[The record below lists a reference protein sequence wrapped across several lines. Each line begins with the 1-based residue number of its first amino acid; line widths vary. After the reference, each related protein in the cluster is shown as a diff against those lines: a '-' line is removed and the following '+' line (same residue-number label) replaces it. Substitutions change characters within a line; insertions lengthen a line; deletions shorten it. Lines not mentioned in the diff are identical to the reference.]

1 MQYRH
6 CKGHGFRYSLRYRGW
21 NGMLESTVHGWISQ
35 SLVSPLSIR
44 KITFPDSGMFDPKL
58 KSYTKSEVICGHCP
72 PYQRSDPQFDYGLH
86 FYEEV
91 YKDQRF
97 VRNVVFHYVSLP
109 LAEVGINALQVPRTY
124 ESLHYH
130 VSIFHP
136 DLLNSFERGW
146 QSLTPSLKNNWLSHV
161 PELGDEHGSQI
172 WVSWTHSAYL
182 MILSGDRIPRRTSL
196 KDYLADRITH
206 EGELFGI
213 PRETDIIGQPGLFGD
228 EFEQDEG
235 LKHFIAH
242 RFSNYFQRRIQEE
255 CEQWLKNAVDSGGVS
270 TLTPLLE
277 ADSVLKLIA
286 NSMGSQYIAENEME
300 M

>member
-1 MQYRH
+1 
-6 CKGHGFRYSLRYRGW
+6 
-21 NGMLESTVHGWISQ
+21 
-35 SLVSPLSIR
+35 
-44 KITFPDSGMFDPKL
+44 MFDPKL
-58 KSYTKSEVICGHCP
+58 KSHVKSEVICGHCP
-72 PYQRSDPQFDYGLH
+72 AYRRSDPESDYGLH

-91 YKDQRF
+91 YKNQTF
-97 VRNVVFHYVSLP
+97 VRNVVFCYVSLP
-109 LAEVGINALQVPRTY
+109 LVKPDINALQVPRTY

-136 DLLNSFERGW
+136 DLLDSFERGW
-146 QSLTPSLKNNWLSHV
+146 QSLTPSLKSNWLSHV
-161 PELGDEHGSQI
+161 PGVGDEHGSQI

-182 MILSGDRIPRRTSL
+182 MILSGDRRPRCTSL

-213 PRETDIIGQPGLFGD
+213 PREIDFIGLPGLFGD
-228 EFEQDEG
+228 EFDEDEG
-235 LKHFIAH
+235 LKRFIAD

-255 CEQWLKNAVDSGGVS
+255 CEQWLKNVVESGGVG
-270 TLTPLLE
+270 TLKPLLE

-286 NSMGSQYIAENEME
+286 NSMGSQYIAENEVE